1 MSAGTEMY
9 RARVRQ
15 WVVLRRKW
23 ERLPSPAWAAG
34 CILLVAVSALF
45 VVWPH
50 LEIVKLGYRVTRLEA
65 ERARLREAQRIL
77 RVEAATLRQLGRIE
91 SISRKRLGMVFPR
104 PEQVVYVKIIP
115 GGRGA
120 R

>member
-1 MSAGTEMY
+1 MEAY
-9 RARVRQ
+9 RARMRK
-15 WVVLRRKW
+15 WVTIRRKW

-50 LEIVKLGYRVTRLEA
+50 LEIVKLGYRLTRLET
-65 ERARLREAQRIL
+65 ERARLLEAQRIL

-91 SISRKRLGMVFPR
+91 AISRGRLGMVFPR
-104 PEQVVYVKIIP
+104 PEQVIYVKIIP
-115 GGRGA
+115 GSLGDR
-120 R
+120 